1 MPDSNHH
8 CFLLEVGTE
17 DLPASFVQS
26 AIAQWQRMIPAHLE
40 DHGLGATVNVLGTP
54 RRLVILLEGL
64 PEQQPDQHSEV
75 KGPAAAIAFKDG
87 EPTKALQGFLRS
99 RQAVLEDI
107 DIRPTEK
114 GDVVFLKQTLRGQ
127 ATPNLLT
134 AWIPT
139 WISQLEG
146 PRFMRWS
153 DGDLRFSRPIRWLVA
168 LWDDQVLPV
177 TLASQSVKITSD
189 RQTWGHRV
197 LAADPITL
205 GEANAYGKTMN
216 QGFVEVSG
224 EKRKATIITQVNN
237 RAETVKGYADISETL
252 LNEVTHLVEWPTAV
266 LGNFEPEFLAL
277 PPEVI
282 TTVMVTHQRYFPVYG
297 DRSHTQLL
305 PHFITISNGDP
316 QATDTIRQGNERV
329 IRARLADA
337 QFFYQAD
344 LAKPLA
350 DYGHKLETVTF
361 QDELGSMAA
370 KVTRIEALG
379 TAIADHLKLKPKQ
392 KKEIQRTA
400 QLCKNDLVSQ
410 MVGEFPELQGRMG
423 QVYAQNS
430 GESALV
436 SQGIFDHYLPRHGGD
451 RLPESLTG
459 QVVGIADRL
468 DTITCLFGLGQ
479 IPTGSSD
486 PFALRRAANGV
497 ILILWEARLPL
508 NLPQVLQETSQH
520 FCQTYGKAP
529 QPSQLQDQLYEFFGQ
544 RLRTLLEEDPT
555 NPIDYDLVNAVLGD
569 RDQPAIVQA
578 LGDILAARDRAE
590 FLQRMRDDGSL
601 QPIYATVNRAARLA
615 RQGTVERH
623 TLSLEGIAI
632 AHLQEPIEQ
641 EFYHALQEALP
652 KVKTAQDTGD
662 YQQIVMVLG
671 DLAPIVSRFFD
682 GPESVLVMAQ
692 DPVIKANRLG
702 LLSLLRNIGGVL
714 GDFGEIIK

>member
-1 MPDSNHH
+1 MTDSSQHS
-8 CFLLEVGTE
+8 FLLEVGTE

-26 AIAQWQRMIPAHLE
+26 AIAQWQRMIPAHLQ

-54 RRLVILLEGL
+54 RRLVLVLDGL
-64 PEQQPDQHSEV
+64 PAQQPDQHSEV
-75 KGPAAAIAFKDG
+75 KGPAAAIAFKNG

-107 DIRPTEK
+107 EIRSTEK

-127 ATPNLLT
+127 ATPTLLSE
-134 AWIPT
+134 WIPN

-153 DGDLRFSRPIRWLVA
+153 DGELRFSRPIRWLVA

-177 TLASQSVKITSD
+177 TLESQSVKITSD

-205 GEANAYGKTMN
+205 ERAQDYGETMA
-216 QGFVEVSG
+216 QGYIEVDP
-224 EKRKATIITQVNN
+224 EERKAKIIDQVND
-237 RAETVKGYADISETL
+237 RANTVKGYTDITETL

-297 DRSHTQLL
+297 DRAHTKLL

-316 QATDTIRQGNERV
+316 QAADIIRQGNERV
-329 IRARLADA
+329 IRARLADG

-350 DYGHKLETVTF
+350 DYGTKLETVTF

-370 KVTRIEALG
+370 KMARIQALAG
-379 TAIADHLKLKPKQ
+379 AIADHLKLKPKQ
-392 KKEIQRTA
+392 KNEIQRTA
-400 QLCKNDLVSQ
+400 ELCKNDLVSQ

-423 QVYAQNS
+423 QVYAEKS
-430 GESALV
+430 GESAAV

-459 QVVGIADRL
+459 QVVGLADRL
-468 DTITCLFGLGQ
+468 DTLTCLFGLGQ

-486 PFALRRAANGV
+486 PFALRRAANAV
-497 ILILWEARLPL
+497 LLILWEARLPL
-508 NLPQVLQETSQH
+508 NLHQVLQETSQH
-520 FCQTYGKAP
+520 FCQTYPKTAN
-529 QPSQLQDQLYEFFGQ
+529 PSQLQDQLQDFFGQ

-555 NPIDYDLVNAVLGD
+555 HPIDYDLVNAVLGNSD
-569 RDQPAIVQA
+569 ASATAQV
-578 LGDILAARDRAE
+578 LGDVLDARDRAQ
-590 FLQRMRDDGSL
+590 FLQRMRQEGSL

-632 AHLQEPIEQ
+632 DKLQEPIER
-641 EFYHALQEALP
+641 EFYQALQDTLP
-652 KVKTAQDTGD
+652 TVKTAQDQGD
-662 YQQIVMVLG
+662 YGQIIAVLG
-671 DLAPIVSRFFD
+671 ALAPIVSRFFD
-682 GPESVLVMAQ
+682 GPESVLVMAP

-714 GDFGEIIK
+714 GDFGEIVK